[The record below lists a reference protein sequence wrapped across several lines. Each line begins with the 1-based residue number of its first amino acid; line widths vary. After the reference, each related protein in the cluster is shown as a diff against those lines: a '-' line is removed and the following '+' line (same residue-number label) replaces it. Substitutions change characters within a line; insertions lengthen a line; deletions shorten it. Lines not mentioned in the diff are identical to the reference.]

1 MPVAWATL
9 RRTWTMTSRAYPWSY
24 AVGCLLIGVFTIG
37 LSYLGL
43 HAIGGGSVAED
54 FTARTGGADYL
65 GYIAIGAAGYMFTVR
80 MLLWSSK
87 ALITEQRQGTL
98 GALLI
103 APAGR
108 LPYLLG
114 FTGFALLNTA
124 VEVGL
129 LGGFAAVLGVTLPAP
144 HPLAALAGVVALAAA
159 VFAVAVVLG
168 ALMIVAGEA
177 HISQNTV
184 FLAVSLLCGITFPNS
199 YLPAPAQWL
208 AELLPVTS
216 AMDVLRDALGQGR
229 PLTDLLP
236 RLVTCLALSAG
247 YLLLGLRLLPAAE
260 RRAIERSF

>member
-9 RRTWTMTSRAYPWSY
+9 RRTWTMTGRAYPWSY
-24 AVGCLLIGVFTIG
+24 AIGCLLIGVLTIG

-43 HAIGGGSVAED
+43 HAIGGGAVTAD

-65 GYIAIGAAGYMFTVR
+65 GYIAIGAGAYMFTVR
-80 MLLWSSK
+80 LLLWSSK

-98 GALLI
+98 GALLV

-108 LPYLLG
+108 LQYLLG
-114 FTGFALLNTA
+114 FTGFALANTA

-129 LGGFAAVLGVTLPAP
+129 LGGFAALLGVTLPAW
-144 HPLAALAGVVALAAA
+144 HPLAALAGVLALAVA
-159 VFAVAVVLG
+159 VFAVSVVLG

-208 AELLPVTS
+208 AEVLPVTP
-216 AMDVLRDALGQGR
+216 AMDVLRGALSGGEG
-229 PLTDLLP
+229 LTALLP
-236 RLVTCLALSAG
+236 RLLVCLALSAA
-247 YLLLGLRLLPAAE
+247 YLLAGLLVLPGAE
-260 RRAIERSF
+260 RRAIERSY

>member
-24 AVGCLLIGVFTIG
+24 AVGCLLTGILTIG
-37 LSYLGL
+37 LSYLAL
-43 HAIGGGSVAED
+43 HAIGGGTVAAD

-65 GYIAIGAAGYMFTVR
+65 GYIAIGAGAFMFTVR
-80 MLLWSSK
+80 LLLWSSK

-98 GALLI
+98 GALLV

-114 FTGFALLNTA
+114 FTGFALANTV

-129 LGGFAAVLGVTLPAP
+129 LGGFAALLGIGLPACQ
-144 HPLAALAGVVALAAA
+144 PLAALAGILALAFA
-159 VFAVAVVLG
+159 VFALSVVLG

-199 YLPAPAQWL
+199 YLPAPARWL
-208 AELLPVTS
+208 AETLPVTS
-216 AMDVLRDALGQGR
+216 AMDVLRGALSHGAG
-229 PLTDLLP
+229 LADLAP
-236 RLVTCLALSAG
+236 RLLTCLALGAG
-247 YLLLGLRLLPAAE
+247 YLLLGLLVLPGAE
-260 RRAIERSF
+260 RRAIERSY

>member
-9 RRTWTMTSRAYPWSY
+9 HRTWTVTRRAYPWSY
-24 AVGCLLIGVFTIG
+24 AVGCLLIGVLTIG

-43 HAIGGGSVAED
+43 HAVGGGAVTAE
-54 FTARTGGADYL
+54 FTARAGGADYL
-65 GYIAIGAAGYMFTVR
+65 GYVAVGAAGYMFTVR

-98 GALLI
+98 GALLV

-114 FTGFALLNTA
+114 FTGFALANTA

-129 LGGFAAVLGVTLPAP
+129 LGGFAAVLGVTLPAWQ
-144 HPLAALAGVVALAAA
+144 PLGALAGVVALSCA
-159 VFAVAVVLG
+159 VFSVSVLLG

-184 FLAVSLLCGITFPNS
+184 FLTVSLLCGITFPNG
-199 YLPAPAQWL
+199 YLPVPAQWL

-216 AMDVLRDALGQGR
+216 AMDVLRGALTTGQQ
-229 PLTDLLP
+229 LADLAP
-236 RLVTCLALSAG
+236 RLVTCLALSTA
-247 YLLLGLRLLPAAE
+247 YLLIGLRVLPAAE
-260 RRAIERSF
+260 RRALERSF